1 MDFQTSVFAGALM
14 VSLSSSVAR
23 ARTALASANTLATA
37 LLPFPGPLPEPLPAA
52 GLPVSTGF
60 SGCPL
65 VSAMIRTSHVPQ
77 NGAWIAELR
86 RVTLGPRGEVARID
100 NNLSHP
106 HWWPKGDP
114 SQ

>member
-1 MDFQTSVFAGALM
+1 MDFQTSVFSGALM
-14 VSLSSSVAR
+14 VSFSSSVAR
-23 ARTALASANTLATA
+23 ACTALAPASTLATG
-37 LLPFPGPLPEPLPAA
+37 LPPLPEPLPAA